1 MLMMLF
7 TFLQNE
13 AHRLLNMKK
22 KESASAGLQNSN
34 LRIEEILYVNS
45 SAL

>member
-7 TFLQNE
+7 TFVQNE
-13 AHRLLNMKK
+13 VHRLLNMKK

-34 LRIEEILYVNS
+34 MRIEEILYVNS
-45 SAL
+45 SVL